1 MIFIT
6 ARFRVLPQY
15 ADQWPEITREF
26 TEATRAEPGCLWFDW
41 SRGLDDPAE
50 YVLVEAF
57 QDDEAGA
64 AHVGSEHFR
73 TARRTLP
80 PHLAETPRIVNV
92 TVPQDDWSLL
102 GEMAVPAED

>member
-6 ARFRVLPQY
+6 AKFRVLPQY
-15 ADQWPEITREF
+15 ADQWPEITRDF

-41 SRGLDDPAE
+41 SRSLDDPDE

-57 QDDEAGA
+57 RDDEAGA

-80 PHLAETPRIVNV
+80 PHLAETPKIVNV

-102 GEMAVPAED
+102 GAMAVPAEG

>member
-6 ARFRVLPQY
+6 AKFRILPEH
-15 ADQWPEITREF
+15 ADEWPTISRAF

-41 SRGLDDPAE
+41 SRSLDDPTE

-57 QDDEAGA
+57 RDDAGA
-64 AHVGSEHFR
+64 AHVQSAHF
-73 TARRTLP
+73 TAARRDLP
-80 PHLAETPRIVNV
+80 PYLAETPRIVNM

-102 GEMAVPAED
+102 GEMAVAEPG